1 MLEVTNSP
9 ALLPVTGPTPV
20 DLDAFVSPAQNLVN
34 GYNIAEQTCFHKT
47 TVSNLIPSLKA
58 ISAAYKGLSALVQTS
73 GQLITVAVRLVGDLK
88 SLVTSTLTLL
98 GNVTGLVTTATGLV
112 GTIITAPY

>member
-20 DLDAFVSPAQNLVN
+20 DLDAFVSPEQNLVN

-58 ISAAYKGLSALVQTS
+58 ISAAYKGLSALVQTRDRKS
-73 GQLITVAVRLVGDLK
+73 TRLNSSHVSISYTVFCLK
-88 SLVTSTLTLL
+88 KK
-98 GNVTGLVTTATGLV
+98 N
-112 GTIITAPY
+112 INK